1 MRKEG
6 VDAGH
11 SLLRILGVDL
21 VFDLA
26 VFFLDGQD
34 ARGGERFERIGRLGV
49 DHAETN
55 GKIVADIK
63 DSQR

>member
-6 VDAGH
+6 VDAGD

-26 VFFLDGQD
+26 
-34 ARGGERFERIGRLGV
+34 
-49 DHAETN
+49 ETN
-55 GKIVADIK
+55 GKIVADMK